1 MDDELATILSSEH
14 FSVSS
19 YLNTA
24 LSSSSSSD
32 DLSSQRM
39 TELALQLQL
48 QTQTCHEDI
57 GKIGAELQAILPR
70 CAADVGRLK
79 LGLDG
84 LRLDASTLLEAT
96 GTAVVDKNNNN
107 NNEQQQQQDTVSS
120 SLETLTTLHAL
131 QANLTRTK
139 EILTAAAT
147 WDSTLSSVSGLLATQ
162 NLVEAVNAL
171 AMLESG
177 ERALKGMPHP
187 EERKQ
192 QIAHIRQQVSALL
205 APQLKHALANMHTRI
220 APLQQCVT
228 LYAKLDKM
236 DALKEEYVK
245 NRPTA
250 VHKAWFDYTPS
261 YSKESADAV
270 AQKASSFVSWLP
282 GWLDHV
288 LSLLTEERRQTVA
301 VFGAKLV
308 PEMTIKVRN
317 KCVCV
322 CVWLCGCVLIYC
334 YCVFKVS

>member
-317 KCVCV
+317 KCVGV
-322 CVWLCGCVLIYC
+322 CGGGCVRIYC